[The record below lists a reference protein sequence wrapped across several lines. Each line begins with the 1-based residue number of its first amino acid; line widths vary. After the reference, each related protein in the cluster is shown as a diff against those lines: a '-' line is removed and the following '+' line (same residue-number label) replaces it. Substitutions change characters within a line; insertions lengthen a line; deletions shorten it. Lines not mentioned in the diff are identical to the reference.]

1 PATHKGKFRLWK
13 RRDANKWN
21 TLHEGAVL
29 ACGLQPF
36 QRELCRDVLGGDIA
50 AALASAAAFQQIVG
64 KKADVGAY
72 APGVDFLH
80 GRDRGWGKVGRSEI
94 GGGRMLSN
102 KAKDRQQEPNHLGV
116 AHAICDL

>member
-94 GGGRMLSN
+94 GGGRLLSHQTN
-102 KAKDRQQEPNHLGV
+102 GRPHMPTPLAL
-116 AHAICDL
+116 AHSTS